1 MIVPDANLLLYAYDI
16 TSPFHRA
23 ARSWW
28 ESCLSGSE
36 SVGLT
41 HPVIF
46 AFVRIG
52 TNTRAFEAPLS
63 LDEASGHVSSWLD
76 RQVTRVL
83 QPASDHVPHVLSLL
97 AAAGSAGA
105 NLVTDAQIAALAIA
119 YGATVHTAD
128 RDFMRFPGL
137 RCCYPL
143 A

>member
-1 MIVPDANLLLYAYDI
+1 M
-16 TSPFHRA
+16 
-23 ARSWW
+23 
-28 ESCLSGSE
+28 
-36 SVGLT
+36 T

-52 TNTRAFEAPLS
+52 TNSRAFGEPMS
-63 LDEASGHVSSWLD
+63 LDEASGHVISWLD

-83 QPASDHVPHVLSLL
+83 VPATDHVPQVLNLL
-97 AAAGSAGA
+97 VAAGSAGA
-105 NLVTDAQIAALAIA
+105 NLVTDAQVAAMAIA

-137 RCCYPL
+137 RSSYPL